1 MSHETSPIS
10 TLTPTQARLEILAE
24 NARNIV
30 KVPDI
35 VEELRERLDVLYK
48 ELVADGYEKV
58 GAEHRTLV
66 GAVELKDVVVRDA
79 TWKDA
84 TPFQRFLEKLG
95 FRINYRLLQGKKVQP
110 LAVWEA
116 AWSGAAEPYRYV
128 HLYLS
133 ADDGAVYMMRGY
145 LADIVPVD
153 YEHIK
158 QACNFEQATKLV
170 TSVNDKIDSIISH
183 REHIARM
190 AELDAQAEAARLE
203 REAERAQREAE
214 WAERERLLA
223 ERLANQPATDEN

>member
-10 TLTPTQARLEILAE
+10 TLSPTQARLEILAE

-35 VEELRERLDVLYK
+35 VEELRERLGILFD
-48 ELVADGYEKV
+48 ELITDGYEKI
-58 GAEHRTLV
+58 GAEHRGLV
-66 GAVELKDVVVRDA
+66 GEVKLKDVVVRDA

-110 LAVWEA
+110 LAVWEP
-116 AWSGAAEPYRYV
+116 AWAEAAEPYRYI

-145 LADIVPVD
+145 GTDIVPVD
-153 YEHIK
+153 FEHIK
-158 QACNFEQATKLV
+158 QACNYAQALKLLE
-170 TSVNDKIDSIISH
+170 SVNDRIDSVVSH
-183 REHIARM
+183 REHVARM
-190 AELDAQAEAARLE
+190 AELDAQAEAARQE
-203 REAERAQREAE
+203 REAEKAQREAE
-214 WAERERLLA
+214 WAERDRLLA
-223 ERLANQPATDEN
+223 ERLANQPAADEN